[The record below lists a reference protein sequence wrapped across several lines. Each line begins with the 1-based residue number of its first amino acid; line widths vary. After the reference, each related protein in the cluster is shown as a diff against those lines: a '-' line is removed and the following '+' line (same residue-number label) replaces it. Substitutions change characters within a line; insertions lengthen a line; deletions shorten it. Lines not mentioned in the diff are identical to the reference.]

1 MIPGYRPDIDGL
13 RALAVLSVVVFH
25 GFPELLPGG
34 FAGVD
39 VFFVISGFLITG
51 IIWREIDVGNFSFL
65 SFYARR
71 VRRIFPALIVVLFA
85 SLFLGWWVLFDD
97 EYKQLGNHAMRA
109 GVFLSNFA
117 LWREAGYFDAK
128 AELKP
133 LLHLWSLAIEEQFY
147 ILWPV
152 VIWWIHKK
160 TRQPINWLVAFF
172 LLSFSWNIYQ
182 SLKNPIHDFY
192 SPLTRFWELMAGG
205 ILAIANISL
214 PKQIC
219 SSYRSASGYAG
230 IFLLLSGMWVSG
242 SAAVYPGA
250 WALWPVIGAL
260 LFIASAGQAFWVQRC
275 MTAPPIVWVGKISY
289 ALYLWH
295 WPILSFLRIL
305 EGHTPS
311 VLARSAGLMLSFVLA
326 ALTVRYIE
334 KNFRLAP
341 VRSIKIICLVAGMAI
356 IFILGY
362 AVNRFNG
369 FEKREIMGEQYIV
382 HPGDIGH
389 EEFFAKIKKFH
400 SYRLGNENADSVHEG
415 KSVYCFRS
423 KNNNHIDVMLLGDSH
438 AEHLFVGLADSLPTK
453 NVAFCGFGGLPLAS
467 HQAFADVLNSLK
479 DSKKEI
485 IILLAAQWHS
495 RLKQIPQGINPAS
508 ALSDSIRTLQT
519 IGGRVGLVDDIYQ
532 FGFDPQRCKY
542 LRPFSGGS
550 VCTVQKI
557 LADQQFNSF
566 IPILLDALKYTPD
579 ALFFQIRNSMCSE
592 DHCTMLA
599 GNSIAYRDSH
609 HLSVDGSHFIARILI
624 SEMFGFDELNA
635 SVVSN

>member
-51 IIWREIDVGNFSFL
+51 IIWREIDAGNFSFF

-85 SLFLGWWVLFDD
+85 CLFLGWWVLFDD

-109 GVFLSNFA
+109 AVFLSNFA

-152 VIWWIHKK
+152 AIWWIHKK
-160 TRQPINWLVAFF
+160 TRRPLSWLFAFF

-182 SLKNPIHDFY
+182 SLRNPIHDFY

-205 ILAIANISL
+205 ILAVANISL
-214 PKQIC
+214 PKELC
-219 SSYRSASGYAG
+219 SSYRSVSGYAG

-242 SAAVYPGA
+242 WAGVYPAA

-260 LFIASAGQAFWVQRC
+260 LFIGSSGQAFWVQRF
-275 MTAPPIVWVGKISY
+275 MTAPSIVWVGQISY

-305 EGHTPS
+305 EGHTPT
-311 VLARSAGLMLSFVLA
+311 VLARSAGLMMSFLLA

-334 KNFRLAP
+334 INFRS
-341 VRSIKIICLVAGMAI
+341 VSVKSKKIIYLIAGMAT
-356 IFILGY
+356 IFICGY
-362 AVNRFNG
+362 VINRTEG
-369 FEKREIMGEQYIV
+369 FPDRILMDGRYV
-382 HPGDIGH
+382 AHPGDLGH
-389 EEFFAKIKKFH
+389 TDFLGELNKFH
-400 SYRLGNENADSVHEG
+400 SFTLGFVGEKENEKNT
-415 KSVYCFRS
+415 VYCYRS
-423 KNNNHIDVMLLGDSH
+423 KINDPIDIILLGDSH
-438 AEHLFVGLADSLPTK
+438 AEHLMVGLADLQPMK
-453 NVAFCGFGGLPLAS
+453 NVAFCGFRGLPMFT
-467 HQAFADVLNSLK
+467 HPAFPYVLQTLK
-479 DSKKEI
+479 DNGPNLI
-485 IILLAAQWHS
+485 VLLAAQWHS
-495 RLKQIPQGINPAS
+495 RLKDISKKADPVFV
-508 ALSDSIRTLQT
+508 LSESIRMLKAS
-519 IGGRVGLVDDIYQ
+519 GGQVGLIDDIYQ
-532 FGFDPQRCKY
+532 FDFDPQRCKY
-542 LRPFSGGS
+542 RRPFSGGS
-550 VCTVQKI
+550 VCTDERR
-557 LADQQFNSF
+557 LADEQFSYYM
-566 IPILLDALKYTPD
+566 PILDEVRSRIPETEFL
-579 ALFFQIRNSMCSE
+579 QIRYAMCSE
-592 DHCTMLA
+592 SSCTMLHK
-599 GNSIAYRDSH
+599 GNMAYRDSH
-609 HLSVDGSHFIARILI
+609 HLNANGSRYMAEILI
-624 SEMFGFDELNA
+624 PQIDGIK
-635 SVVSN
+635 